1 MHMYQVGE
9 WIYYGN
15 VGACQVVGIRK
26 MKIPGMDRE
35 QLYYTLQ
42 PFEDSCSISTPAD
55 GGKIFMR
62 PLLSKEEAEELI
74 AAIPDIHVQ
83 AYYNP
88 VLRQLSEHY
97 EDMLNTHDCRNL
109 IRMTMSIY
117 HKQQEAQESKKKLGA
132 VDERFMKKAEDLL
145 YGELAVALGIEKK
158 KVPAYIASALQVQE
172 A

>member
-1 MHMYQVGE
+1 MYQVGD

-15 VGACQVVGIRK
+15 VGACQVTEIRK

-35 QLYYTLQ
+35 HLYYTLL

-55 GGKIFMR
+55 SGKIFMR
-62 PLLSKEEAEELI
+62 PLISKEEAEELI
-74 AAIPDIHVQ
+74 AAIPKIDVQ

-97 EDMLNTHDCRNL
+97 EAVLATHDCRQL
-109 IRMTMSIY
+109 VGLTKSIY
-117 HKQQEAQESKKKLGA
+117 YKRQEAAECKKKLGA

-145 YGELAVALGIEKK
+145 YGELAVALGIRKK
-158 KVPAYIASALQVQE
+158 QVPDYIASQLERQE